1 MLCRGLD
8 PSKPTVWV
16 SREVAGR
23 IGAWRP
29 WVSIRPAILSQ
40 KQHLWSA
47 VGARRNAIIQH
58 ESWARRLFLVSVL
71 MPLTLRSVAGFQA
84 SVVPL
89 NTPHSSHKPFKEM
102 GRRTS
107 SRLKSQVATA
117 HSAVSSDEPKA
128 PLARPRA
135 RSQKKAPAAAEPT
148 KAAGA
153 GKTSAGATPKKGAQT
168 RVKTLEAA
176 TRKRKI
182 NQDKDCGDQNESVEN
197 PTGDKTKQ
205 QKKNKPVKEKTVK
218 EKVAKVIFGCHEC
231 QQYYP
236 CPLRWPRLVGQIAA
250 KLSGLSAKDVCLW
263 RALL

>member
-1 MLCRGLD
+1 
-8 PSKPTVWV
+8 
-16 SREVAGR
+16 
-23 IGAWRP
+23 
-29 WVSIRPAILSQ
+29 
-40 KQHLWSA
+40 
-47 VGARRNAIIQH
+47 
-58 ESWARRLFLVSVL
+58 

-153 GKTSAGATPKKGAQT
+153 GITSAGATPQKGAQT
-168 RVKTLEAA
+168 RVRALEAA

-182 NQDKDCGDQNESVEN
+182 NQDKDGGDQNESAEN
-197 PTGDKTKQ
+197 PTEDKTKQ
-205 QKKNKPVKEKTVK
+205 QKKDKPVKEKTVK

-231 QQYYP
+231 QKYYP
-236 CPLRWPRLVGQIAA
+236 CPLRWPRLVGQIVA

-263 RALL
+263 RNLLRQKPDNLSALLVNVVNASPTHVQLTGDVPTARSRDGVCAVERGDSPFVRF